1 MRHVYHT
8 IDEEFNKFA
17 LICSIIFLIFPIVG
31 VSLSIIGVINNKEQ
45 DKRYLWLVFS
55 FLSLYMGAINA
66 TKIPMSDQVGYFRAY
81 TMVPQNGFIGSLM
94 NIYGSEWKE
103 NWSTKEMGY
112 GFLNYIGYYFS
123 FGNYQIFIMLFTA
136 ILYMLYFHGINKFY
150 NYIYIR
156 RNRHIYI
163 LSAIILLS
171 FFTQFFNLTIH
182 IQRQMIASAF
192 MFYALVLMVE
202 KQKIPW
208 IPMIFACTLHTTMM
222 FFVPFFFIRF
232 LLKPLKIRYF
242 ILVISLMAVCII
254 SAPNAAMA
262 IISEGT
268 DSYALKRLAYTGN
281 SDNIGLNL
289 ETAYIV
295 FIPLC
300 FICLKNMY
308 LEKKYLVQGESFI
321 YMVFLILTI
330 LVFCSTN
337 STVQYRFM
345 MASYGFIAL
354 FLPLLFRRNTEKAKI
369 YILLISIFFVLR
381 FYITFDAIIWKY
393 APVESILFD
402 NFFSL
407 LFYRC

>member
-222 FFVPFFFIRF
+222 FFVPFFLYSF
-232 LLKPLKIRYF
+232 LTKAIKNKIFY
-242 ILVISLMAVCII
+242 ISNKFNGCM
-254 SAPNAAMA
+254 
-262 IISEGT
+262 
-268 DSYALKRLAYTGN
+268 YH
-281 SDNIGLNL
+281 
-289 ETAYIV
+289 
-295 FIPLC
+295 
-300 FICLKNMY
+300 ICPK
-308 LEKKYLVQGESFI
+308 
-321 YMVFLILTI
+321 
-330 LVFCSTN
+330 CSN
-337 STVQYRFM
+337 GYH
-345 MASYGFIAL
+345 I
-354 FLPLLFRRNTEKAKI
+354 RRN
-369 YILLISIFFVLR
+369 
-381 FYITFDAIIWKY
+381 
-393 APVESILFD
+393 
-402 NFFSL
+402 
-407 LFYRC
+407 

>member
-1 MRHVYHT
+1 
-8 IDEEFNKFA
+8 
-17 LICSIIFLIFPIVG
+17 
-31 VSLSIIGVINNKEQ
+31 
-45 DKRYLWLVFS
+45 
-55 FLSLYMGAINA
+55 
-66 TKIPMSDQVGYFRAY
+66 
-81 TMVPQNGFIGSLM
+81 
-94 NIYGSEWKE
+94 
-103 NWSTKEMGY
+103 
-112 GFLNYIGYYFS
+112 
-123 FGNYQIFIMLFTA
+123 
-136 ILYMLYFHGINKFY
+136 MLYFHGINKFY